1 MLAKKDSK
9 IHRRDMESLWN
20 TGILLVGILHLCAG
34 QSINCSSVMLSTEA
48 LFEGGPPAICDVTC
62 PTFPDPNTS
71 KTCLCYRNSTD
82 FERALTPDPFPGF
95 MSLLTGGLFLI
106 YFPIIIFF
114 NINLASGPN
123 HSFVF
128 FYQCVPLLTPIA
140 RFTGLLVLQNMVYT
154 YNEVFSFVVNI
165 YYTQP
170 WLPLHPTI
178 EFNARFAIFEY
189 CKYVAV
195 FFATLLIVFLVWC
208 TWCPLQKCR
217 LPWAKTR
224 RAVRNFREK
233 HIGRTFIHG
242 ICSIIILSFGDLLA
256 ISMLILGESIVVYIS
271 SSCCYNYDLPGNPPF
286 CSDSAITSIKNGY
299 LGYLLPSVIVL
310 VLLLPLPLSLIYYPT
325 IPALFHKLTKR
336 SLPRFPKL
344 DPVFDVFQGVYK
356 DKMRWFAGL
365 HLLYRMILWA
375 IYLSANKVPNSRNS
389 FLLAYFVFILTI
401 HSLFQPF
408 KKPRHNYLE
417 TLYLLNLI
425 FVLMSSANWLNLRS
439 DMSLFIQRGGINI
452 VAFIIQILL
461 VLLPFTVLMSLCCY
475 KYCCKRV
482 CCRRCIQQH
491 PPISLEEQEL
501 DDTRVEGGTE
511 DIPYHEAEWSVSDM
525 TTLH

>member
-1 MLAKKDSK
+1 MKSF
-9 IHRRDMESLWN
+9 WN
-20 TGILLVGILHLCAG
+20 TGILLVGIFHLCAG
-34 QSINCSSVMLSTEA
+34 RFTNCSGSSRA
-48 LFEGGPPAICDVTC
+48 SFDKGPPAICDVTC
-62 PTFPDPNTS
+62 PSFPDPNTS
-71 KTCLCYRNSTD
+71 QTFNTCLCYRNSTD
-82 FERALTPDPFPGF
+82 FERALTPDPFPGI
-95 MSLLTGGLFLI
+95 MSLLTGVLFLI
-106 YFPIIIFF
+106 YFPTIIFF

-154 YNEVFSFVVNI
+154 YNEAFSFVVNI

-170 WLPLHPTI
+170 GQPLLLAR

-242 ICSIIILSFGDLLA
+242 ICSIIILGFGDLVA
-256 ISMLILGESIVVYIS
+256 ISMIILDESIVVHIS
-271 SSCCYNYDLPGNPPF
+271 SSCCYNYDLPGNPSF

-299 LGYLLPSVIVL
+299 LRYLLPSVIVL
-310 VLLLPLPLSLIYYPT
+310 LLLLPLPLSLVYYPT

-365 HLLYRMILWA
+365 HLLYRVFLWA
-375 IYLSANKVPNSRNS
+375 VYLSANKLPNTRNS
-389 FLLAYFVFILTI
+389 ILLGYFVFILII

-425 FVLMSSANWLNLRS
+425 FILISSALWLNLRS
-439 DMSLFIQRGGINI
+439 DMPLFYFFQRGRITI
-452 VAFIIQILL
+452 VAFVVPMLL
-461 VLLPFTVLMSLCCY
+461 VSLPFIVLISLCCY

-482 CCRRCIQQH
+482 CCPRCIQQC

-501 DDTRVEGGTE
+501 DDTRVEGDTE
-511 DIPYHEAEWSVSDM
+511 DKPYHVWSVSDM
-525 TTLH
+525 ITLH

>member
-1 MLAKKDSK
+1 MKSF
-9 IHRRDMESLWN
+9 WN

-34 QSINCSSVMLSTEA
+34 QSINCSSGA
-48 LFEGGPPAICDVTC
+48 PPAICNITC
-62 PTFPDPNTS
+62 LTFLDPNTS
-71 KTCLCYRNSTD
+71 QTCLCYSTN
-82 FERALTPDPFPGF
+82 FERALTPSPIPGF
-95 MSLLTGGLFLI
+95 LSLITVGLFLV

-128 FYQCVPLLTPIA
+128 FYQCVPLFTPIA
-140 RFTGLLVLQNMVYT
+140 KFTGLLVLQNLVYT
-154 YNEVFSFVVNI
+154 Y
-165 YYTQP
+165 TQSR
-170 WLPLHPTI
+170 LLDGG
-178 EFNARFAIFEY
+178 FNARYAIFEY

-242 ICSIIILSFGDLLA
+242 ICSIIILGFGDLVA
-256 ISMLILGESIVVYIS
+256 ISMIILGESIVVYVS
-271 SSCCYNYDLPGNPPF
+271 SSCCYNYDLPGNPPGE
-286 CSDSAITSIKNGY
+286 CSDSAIASIRNGY
-299 LGYLLPSVIVL
+299 LRYLLPSVIVL
-310 VLLLPLPLSLIYYPT
+310 LLLLPLPLSLIYYPT

-375 IYLSANKVPNSRNS
+375 IYLSANKIPNTRNS
-389 FLLAYFVFILTI
+389 FLLGYFVFILII

-425 FVLMSSANWLNLRS
+425 FILISNALWLNLRS
-439 DMSLFIQRGGINI
+439 DMLWHTQGSSTATIIIPELL
-452 VAFIIQILL
+452 AF
-461 VLLPFTVLMSLCCY
+461 LPFTVLISLCCY
-475 KYCCKRV
+475 KYCCKHV
-482 CCRRCIQQH
+482 CCRRCIQH
-491 PPISLEEQEL
+491 RPPFSLEEQEL
-501 DDTRVEGGTE
+501 DDARVEGGTE

-525 TTLH
+525 ITLH

>member
-1 MLAKKDSK
+1 MKLF
-9 IHRRDMESLWN
+9 WN
-20 TGILLVGILHLCAG
+20 AGILLVGILHLCAG
-34 QSINCSSVMLSTEA
+34 KSTNCSGGMTTVVA
-48 LFEGGPPAICDVTC
+48 LLPRFVGPPAICDVTC
-62 PTFPDPNTS
+62 STLANQNTS
-71 KTCLCYRNSTD
+71 QTCLCYHNLTD
-82 FERALTPDPFPGF
+82 FELAFTPDPYPGF
-95 MSLLTGGLFLI
+95 LSFLTGGLFLI
-106 YFPIIIFF
+106 YFFIIIFF

-128 FYQCVPLLTPIA
+128 FYQCVPLLTFVG
-140 RFTGLLVLQNMVYT
+140 RFTSLLVLQNLLYTFNDVYNVAT
-154 YNEVFSFVVNI
+154 AILS
-165 YYTQP
+165 TQP
-170 WLPLHPTI
+170 GQPLLLVR
-178 EFNARFAIFEY
+178 EFNARYAIFEY

-242 ICSIIILSFGDLLA
+242 ICSIIILGFGDLVA
-256 ISMLILGESIVVYIS
+256 ISMIILGESIVFYIN
-271 SSCCYNYDLPGNPPF
+271 SSCCYNYDLPSNPPGN
-286 CSDSAITSIKNGY
+286 CPDSAIALIGNGY
-299 LGYLLPSVIVL
+299 LRYLLPSVIVL

-365 HLLYRMILWA
+365 HLLYRVFLWA
-375 IYLSANKVPNSRNS
+375 IYLSANKIPNTRSS
-389 FLLAYFVFILTI
+389 ILLAYFVFILTI

-408 KKPRHNYLE
+408 KEPRHNYLE

-425 FVLMSSANWLNLRS
+425 FILISNTLWLNLLS
-439 DMSLFIQRGGINI
+439 DLPLHIQRDSI
-452 VAFIIQILL
+452 VILASIIPLLL
-461 VLLPFTVLMSLCCY
+461 VLLPFTLLMSLCCY
-475 KYCCKRV
+475 KYCCKCV
-482 CCRRCIQQH
+482 CCRRCIQQY

-501 DDTRVEGGTE
+501 DDAKVGGGTE

>member
-1 MLAKKDSK
+1 MKSF
-9 IHRRDMESLWN
+9 WN

-34 QSINCSSVMLSTEA
+34 QSTNCSGGMLPIEA
-48 LFEGGPPAICDVTC
+48 LFEGGPPAICDEIC
-62 PTFPDPNTS
+62 FTFPNQNTCLTYR
-71 KTCLCYRNSTD
+71 KQTFDTCLCYRNFTD
-82 FERALTPDPFPGF
+82 FERALPLEPFPGI
-95 MSLLTGGLFLI
+95 MSLVTGVLFFI
-106 YFPIIIFF
+106 YFSIIIFF
-114 NINLASGPN
+114 NINLASGPI

-128 FYQCVPLLTPIA
+128 FYQCVPLLTWEG
-140 RFTGLLVLQNMVYT
+140 RFAGLLVLQNLVYT
-154 YNEVFSFVVNI
+154 YR
-165 YYTQP
+165 QP
-170 WLPLHPTI
+170 VLLDGG
-178 EFNARFAIFEY
+178 FNARYAIFEY

-242 ICSIIILSFGDLLA
+242 ICSIIILGFGDLVA
-256 ISMLILGESIVVYIS
+256 ISMLILGESIVVYNS
-271 SSCCYNYDLPGNPPF
+271 SLCCYNYDLPGNPSF
-286 CSDSAITSIKNGY
+286 CSDSAIASIKNGY

-310 VLLLPLPLSLIYYPT
+310 FLLLPLPLSLIYYPT

-375 IYLSANKVPNSRNS
+375 IYLPGNTIFNTRILI
-389 FLLAYFVFILTI
+389 LLAYFVFILTI

-408 KKPRHNYLE
+408 KKPKHNYLE

-425 FVLMSSANWLNLRS
+425 FILIFTFQASTI
-439 DMSLFIQRGGINI
+439 SLSL
-452 VAFIIQILL
+452 A
-461 VLLPFTVLMSLCCY
+461 LLPFTVLMSLCCY

-482 CCRRCIQQH
+482 CCRRCIQH
-491 PPISLEEQEL
+491 RPPISLEEQEL
-501 DDTRVEGGTE
+501 DDARVEGGTE
-511 DIPYHEAEWSVSDM
+511 DIPYHEADWSVSDM

>member
-1 MLAKKDSK
+1 MKSFW
-9 IHRRDMESLWN
+9 S
-20 TGILLVGILHLCAG
+20 TGILLVGILHLSVG
-34 QSINCSSVMLSTEA
+34 QSINCSSA
-48 LFEGGPPAICDVTC
+48 LFQAAFPSICDVTC
-62 PTFPDPNTS
+62 PTFSNPNTS
-71 KTCLCYRNSTD
+71 QTCLCYRNPTD
-82 FERALTPDPFPGF
+82 VERALAPSSILGIW
-95 MSLLTGGLFLI
+95 SLLTVGLFLI

-128 FYQCVPLLTPIA
+128 FYQCVPPLTPVG
-140 RFTGLLVLQNMVYT
+140 RFTGLLVLQNLVYT
-154 YNEVFSFVVNI
+154 FTNGYNTGPDFFS
-165 YYTQP
+165 TQP
-170 WLPLHPTI
+170 GQSLLLARGFNPTY
-178 EFNARFAIFEY
+178 AIFEY

-233 HIGRTFIHG
+233 HIGGTFIHG
-242 ICSIIILSFGDLLA
+242 ICSIIILGFGDLVA
-256 ISMLILGESIVVYIS
+256 ISMLILGESIVFFMN
-271 SSCCYNYDLPGNPPF
+271 SSCCYNYDLPGNPPGN
-286 CSDSAITSIKNGY
+286 CPDSAITSISKVY
-299 LGYLLPSVIVL
+299 YGYLLSSVIVL

-356 DKMRWFAGL
+356 DKMRWYAGV
-365 HLLYRMILWA
+365 HLLYRVFLWA
-375 IYLSANKVPNSRNS
+375 IYLSANKVPNTRNS
-389 FLLAYFVFILTI
+389 ILLGYFVFILTI
-401 HSLFQPF
+401 HCLFQPF

-425 FVLMSSANWLNLRS
+425 FILISNTFWLNLLS
-439 DMSLFIQRGGINI
+439 DSPLYNDFQIFSISFL
-452 VAFIIQILL
+452 AFIIPILL
-461 VLLPFTVLMSLCCY
+461 IVLPFTVLMSLCCY

-482 CCRRCIQQH
+482 CCRRCNQQR

-501 DDTRVEGGTE
+501 DVAKVEGGTE
-511 DIPYHEAEWSVSDM
+511 DSTEDIPYYEAEWSVSDKI
-525 TTLH
+525 TLH

>member
-1 MLAKKDSK
+1 M
-9 IHRRDMESLWN
+9 
-20 TGILLVGILHLCAG
+20 GILLVGIFHLCAG
-34 QSINCSSVMLSTEA
+34 RSTNCSGSSRA
-48 LFEGGPPAICDVTC
+48 LFDRGPPAICDVTC
-62 PTFPDPNTS
+62 PTFPKQSTS
-71 KTCLCYRNSTD
+71 QTFNTCLCYHNSTD
-82 FERALTPDPFPGF
+82 FERALTPDPFPGL
-95 MSLLTGGLFLI
+95 MSLLTIGLFLV

-128 FYQCVPLLTPIA
+128 FYQCVPLLTSVGRI
-140 RFTGLLVLQNMVYT
+140 TGLLVLQNLVYT
-154 YNEVFSFVVNI
+154 FNDAFYVATAIFF
-165 YYTQP
+165 TQP
-170 WLPLHPTI
+170 GQPLLL
-178 EFNARFAIFEY
+178 ARGFIARYAIFEY

-195 FFATLLIVFLVWC
+195 FFATLLIIFLVWC

-242 ICSIIILSFGDLLA
+242 ICSIIILGFGDLVA
-256 ISMLILGESIVVYIS
+256 ISMIMLGEYIVFYMN
-271 SSCCYNYDLPGNPPF
+271 SSCCYNYDLPNNPPGK
-286 CSDSAITSIKNGY
+286 CSDPTIALIGNGY
-299 LGYLLPSVIVL
+299 LRYLLPSVIVL

-356 DKMRWFAGL
+356 DKMRWYAGL
-365 HLLYRMILWA
+365 HLLYRVFLWA
-375 IYLSANKVPNSRNS
+375 IYLSADRIPNARNS
-389 FLLAYFVFILTI
+389 ILLGYFVFILTI

-425 FVLMSSANWLNLRS
+425 FILISNTLWLNLLS
-439 DMSLFIQRGGINI
+439 DTPLYSDFQGWSRTLFIP
-452 VAFIIQILL
+452 AFIIPILL
-461 VLLPFTVLMSLCCY
+461 IVLPFTVLISLCCY

-482 CCRRCIQQH
+482 CCRRCIQQC